1 MHTISR
7 AGVQHRC
14 TICNET
20 GHNKATCPMRGPSE
34 SGPSKARKKSNAR
47 NCPSQAGPSTPAPG
61 APTHVNQD
69 PLTQDHVHQDPVNE
83 DPVNQENVNEV
94 PVNQDHVNEVHV
106 HEDPVNEVPINQDPV
121 IPIPVNQ
128 VPVNLGVRVPRR
140 LGVRAR
146 KPTERINKIQIRK
159 QVFRKDGKGVSEEN
173 PVTLDL
179 N

>member
-1 MHTISR
+1 M
-7 AGVQHRC
+7 
-14 TICNET
+14 
-20 GHNKATCPMRGPSE
+20 
-34 SGPSKARKKSNAR
+34 
-47 NCPSQAGPSTPAPG
+47 
-61 APTHVNQD
+61 
-69 PLTQDHVHQDPVNE
+69 NE

-106 HEDPVNEVPINQDPV
+106 HEGPVNEVPINQDPMIQVPINQDPV

-128 VPVNLGVRVPRR
+128 VPVNLSIRVPRR